1 MPVRGQR
8 DDRPERMVGS
18 GPTPLSG
25 PNPIPMK
32 TLRFLALP
40 LASLLV
46 PLTATIAQRDSTVR
60 RDSAAVESKNGL
72 VVSVSA
78 PASDIGAS
86 ILARGGNAVDAAV
99 ATAFALAV
107 THPSAGN
114 IGGGGFMI
122 IRLPNGTA
130 TTIDY
135 RERAPGKSTPT
146 MYLGADGKIDRSLT
160 AYGWLASGVPGTV
173 RGLEMAHKKFGKLP
187 WAEVVKPAADIAT
200 NGWPLSRALARSL
213 NSQLRNDSAGRPGK
227 MTRFP
232 TSVAAY
238 GKPGGSAWAEGDVI
252 QLKDLGRTLNAIAT
266 RGPDAFY
273 HGWIADSI
281 DAQMARNGG
290 IISKADLRDYKA
302 VERAPVRGRFLGNE
316 IISMPPP
323 SSGGIVMIETLNLM
337 ERMGVANL
345 QPGSAEYLHR
355 RIEAARRAYLDRA
368 RFLGDPD
375 FVKVPV
381 DRLTSPDYA
390 DSLAKTINLA
400 TAASSVE
407 LGADIVT
414 VTAPESEETTHFS
427 VVDAQGMAVSNT
439 YTLEAGFGSGVVVGG
454 TGIILNNEMGD
465 FNKKPGETNT
475 SGDIGTPA
483 NLIAPGKRMLSSMA
497 PAIVT
502 RNGQLL
508 LVTGSPGGRTIPNTV
523 LDVILGVTLFKRDA
537 RAAVSSPRIHHQWL
551 PDTTSIEANG
561 VTPEV
566 LSALRA
572 MGHRAALSRSAGQ
585 GDAHSIL
592 YDAATKTAWGAH
604 DLRSADS
611 KASRPKH

>member
-1 MPVRGQR
+1 M
-8 DDRPERMVGS
+8 
-18 GPTPLSG
+18 
-25 PNPIPMK
+25 IK
-32 TLRFLALP
+32 LRP
-40 LASLLV
+40 LAVSLAGLV
-46 PLTATIAQRDSTVR
+46 SAVSACADQKDSIAI
-60 RDSAAVESKNGL
+60 ESRNGL

-78 PASDIGAS
+78 PASDVGAA
-86 ILARGGNAVDAAV
+86 ILAKGGNAVDAAV

-122 IRLPNGTA
+122 IRLPDGTA

-146 MYLGADGKIDRSLT
+146 MYVGADGKIDRSLT
-160 AYGWLASGVPGTV
+160 ASGWLASGVPGTV
-173 RGLEMAHKKFGKLP
+173 RGLELAHKKFGRLP
-187 WAEVVKPAADIAT
+187 WADVVKPAADLAT

-213 NSQLRNDSAGRPGK
+213 NSQLRAADSAGRPGK
-227 MTRFP
+227 MRRFP

-238 GKPGGSAWAEGDVI
+238 GKADGGEWAEGDQIRLV
-252 QLKDLGRTLNAIAT
+252 DLGRALDDIAAK
-266 RGPDAFY
+266 GPDAFY

-281 DAQMARNGG
+281 DGQMARNGG

-302 VERAPVRGRFLGNE
+302 VERAPVRGTFLGNE
-316 IISMPPP
+316 IISMGPP

-337 ERMGVANL
+337 ERMGVASL
-345 QPGSAEYLHR
+345 APGSAEYLHR

-381 DRLTSPDYA
+381 ARLTSSAYA
-390 DSLAKTINLA
+390 DSLAKTISEA
-400 TAASSVE
+400 QAASSAE
-407 LGADIVT
+407 LGADIVSP
-414 VTAPESEETTHFS
+414 AQESEETTHFS
-427 VVDAQGMAVSNT
+427 VVDAHGMAVSNT

-454 TGIILNNEMGD
+454 TGILLNNEMGD

-475 SGDIGTPA
+475 RGDIGTPA

-497 PAIVT
+497 PAIIA
-502 RNGQLL
+502 RDGKLL

-523 LDVILGVTLFKRDA
+523 LDVILGVTLFKRDV
-537 RAAVSSPRIHHQWL
+537 RSAVDAPRIHHQWL
-551 PDTTSIEANG
+551 PDTTSIEAEG

-566 LSALRA
+566 LAALRA
-572 MGHRAALSRSAGQ
+572 MGHRAALSRSSGQ
-585 GDAHSIL
+585 GDAHSIF
-592 YDAATKTAWGAH
+592 YDAATKTAWGAN
-604 DLRSADS
+604 DKRSADS
-611 KASRPKH
+611 KASKPK

>member
-1 MPVRGQR
+1 M
-8 DDRPERMVGS
+8 
-18 GPTPLSG
+18 
-25 PNPIPMK
+25 MK
-32 TLRFLALP
+32 RVILV
-40 LASLLV
+40 LLGFV
-46 PLTATIAQRDSTVR
+46 LTAATLPAQQDSIT
-60 RDSAAVESKNGL
+60 VESKTGL

-78 PASDIGAS
+78 PASDIGAA
-86 ILARGGNAVDAAV
+86 ILAKGGNAVDAAV

-122 IRLPNGTA
+122 IRLPDGTA

-160 AYGWLASGVPGTV
+160 ARGWLAPGVPGTV

-187 WAEVVKPAADIAT
+187 WRDVVQPAADIAT
-200 NGWPLSRALARSL
+200 NGWILTRALSRSI
-213 NSQLRNDSAGRPGK
+213 NSQLRNDSTGQPGK
-227 MTRFP
+227 MARFP

-238 GKPGGSAWAEGDVI
+238 GKPGGGAWAEGDRI
-252 QLKDLGRTLNAIAT
+252 QLKDLGRALNEIAT
-266 RGPDAFY
+266 KGPDAFY
-273 HGWIADSI
+273 TGWIADSI

-290 IISKADLRDYKA
+290 IISKADLKDYKA
-302 VERAPVRGRFLGNE
+302 VERAPVRGKFLGHE

-345 QPGSAEYLHR
+345 APGSPEYMHR

-368 RFLGDPD
+368 RYLGDPD
-375 FVKVPV
+375 FVQVPV
-381 DRLTSPDYA
+381 ARLTSAAYA
-390 DSLAKTINLA
+390 DSLAKTISPTKAGNSA
-400 TAASSVE
+400 Q

-414 VTAPESEETTHFS
+414 VAATESEETTHFS
-427 VVDAQGMAVSNT
+427 VVDASGMAVSNT
-439 YTLEAGFGSGVVVGG
+439 YTLEAGYGSGVVVGG

-465 FNKKPGETNT
+465 FNKKPGETNLT
-475 SGDIGTPA
+475 GDIGTPA

-502 RNGQLL
+502 RNNQLL

-523 LDVILGVTLFKRDA
+523 LDVILGVTLFKRDV
-537 RAAVSSPRIHHQWL
+537 RAAVDAPRMHHQWL
-551 PDTTSIEANG
+551 PDTTSIEMNG
-561 VTPEV
+561 MTPEAFN
-566 LSALRA
+566 ALRA
-572 MGHRAALSRSAGQ
+572 MGHKAALSRSAGQ
-585 GDAHSIL
+585 GDAHSIVF
-592 YDAATKTAWGAH
+592 DAATKTAYGAN
-604 DLRSADS
+604 DRRTADS
-611 KASRPKH
+611 KASKPQK